1 MGLTLA
7 DTTMIWW
14 IPLWIPLSRAIM
26 DSDSRIAAKNSATLN
41 VMTMTSEAAEY
52 GKNVIKP

>member
-1 MGLTLA
+1 
-7 DTTMIWW
+7 
-14 IPLWIPLSRAIM
+14 M

-41 VMTMTSEAAEY
+41 VMTMTSEPAKY